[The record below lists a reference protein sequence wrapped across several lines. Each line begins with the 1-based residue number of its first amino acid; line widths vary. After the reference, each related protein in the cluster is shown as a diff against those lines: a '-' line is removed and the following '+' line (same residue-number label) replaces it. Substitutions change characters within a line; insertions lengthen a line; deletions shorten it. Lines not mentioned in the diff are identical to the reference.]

1 MLHDDEHK
9 DKASVTLVASLSRD
23 AKDDALVRRRIRE
36 LLGLVGVCCCCS
48 ASANGLVMVGRLSLL
63 PFAVSAVSCAGALP
77 ILAASSANRRSS
89 LRRSRLLARA
99 ELGRMRLLPPDELA
113 VVVVESVCAMT
124 DGHAWRVMWTEYRE

>member
-77 ILAASSANRRSS
+77 ILAAASSASRRSS
-89 LRRSRLLARA
+89 LRCSRLLARA
-99 ELGRMRLLPPDELA
+99 ELGRMRLLPPDEL
-113 VVVVESVCAMT
+113 VVVHVVVESVCAMT
-124 DGHAWRVMWTEYRE
+124 AGHGE